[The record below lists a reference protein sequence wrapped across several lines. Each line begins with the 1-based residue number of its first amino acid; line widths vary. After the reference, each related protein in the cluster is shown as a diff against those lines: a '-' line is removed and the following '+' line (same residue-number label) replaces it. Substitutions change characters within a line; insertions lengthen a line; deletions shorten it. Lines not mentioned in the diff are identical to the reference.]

1 MGWFKKNLTDDVT
14 LIRILN
20 RKLDKF
26 ENFWPIPRGTSYNFY
41 VVKGSEGVAVI
52 DGVDFRFSDE
62 FFDALKSVIDPEQI
76 RYIVTQHTEPDH
88 SGTISDLMKIAPD
101 ATLLGTKQ
109 ALSIGESL
117 ADFPM
122 ERSREVRN
130 GEEISL
136 GNRTL
141 KFILAPMV
149 HWPDTMLTYL
159 EEESILFTC
168 DLFGSHGASNK
179 VFYEEDPSGF
189 ELIDYY
195 ASIMM
200 PFDRMVSK
208 AVAKVKEISPK
219 IIAPSHGALHR
230 NVDEV
235 ISLYEKWSSW
245 KPSKK
250 ALVVVGSQYENT
262 AKMAEAAAD
271 GLREAGLEPI
281 VVDSSNTYYDD
292 LLAHTLEASAIL
304 VATSTHNGKPFF
316 GITIYMDL
324 LKEYR
329 PKNKVA
335 AVLGSYSW
343 GGGGTKAVMREF
355 ENLKIPVID
364 ELLFKGKPKPEDLS
378 MARELGKKLGAEALK
393 LIGSDTPS

>member
-1 MGWFKKNLTDDVT
+1 MSWFRRDLTSDLV
-14 LIRILN
+14 LVRILN
-20 RKLDKF
+20 TKLDKF
-26 ENFWPIPRGTSYNFY
+26 ENFWPIPKGTSYNFY
-41 VVKGSEGVAVI
+41 VIKGRNGVVLI
-52 DGVDFRFSDE
+52 DGADYRFSNE
-62 FFDALKSVIDPEQI
+62 FFNALKSIVKPEEI

-88 SGTISDLMKIAPD
+88 SGTIAELMKIAPD
-101 ATLLGTKQ
+101 AIILGTKQ
-109 ALSIGESL
+109 ALSIGEAL

-122 ERSREVRN
+122 DRTREVKD
-130 GEEISL
+130 GSELSL

-168 DLFGSHGASNK
+168 DLFGSHGANSE
-179 VFYEEDPSGF
+179 VFYDEDPDAF

-200 PFDRMVSK
+200 PFDKMVSK

-219 IIAPSHGALHR
+219 IIAPSHGALYR
-230 NVDEV
+230 NIDQIVS
-235 ISLYEKWSSW
+235 IYEKWATW

-250 ALVVVGSQYENT
+250 ALVVIGSQYENT
-262 AKMAEAAAD
+262 AKMAKAAAD
-271 GLREAGLEPI
+271 GLKEAGLEPI
-281 VVDSSNTYYDD
+281 VVDSSDVYYDD
-292 LLAHTLEASAIL
+292 LLAYTLEASAIL
-304 VATSTHNGKPFF
+304 VATATHNGRPFL
-316 GITIYMDL
+316 GVTIYMDL

-343 GGGGTKAVMREF
+343 GGGGTRTVTKEF
-355 ENLKIPVID
+355 ENLRIPIIE
-364 ELLFKGKPKPEDLS
+364 ELPFKGKPREEDLV
-378 MARELGKKLGAEALK
+378 MARELGKKLGGEALR
-393 LIGSDTPS
+393 LIGQQQP

>member
-1 MGWFKKNLTDDVT
+1 MDWFKKDLTSDVV
-14 LIRILN
+14 LVRILN
-20 RKLDKF
+20 TKLDKF

-41 VVKGSEGVAVI
+41 VVKGSDGIALI
-52 DGVDFRFSDE
+52 DGADYRFSDE
-62 FFDALKSVIDPEQI
+62 FFDALKSIVKPEEI
-76 RYIVTQHTEPDH
+76 KYVVTQHTEPDH
-88 SGTISDLMKIAPD
+88 SGTIAELMKMAPD
-101 ATLLGTKQ
+101 AIILGTKQ
-109 ALSIGESL
+109 ALSIGEAL

-122 ERSREVRN
+122 ERTREVKD
-130 GEEISL
+130 GSEVSL

-141 KFILAPMV
+141 RFILAPMV

-159 EEESILFTC
+159 KEESILFTC
-168 DLFGSHGASNK
+168 DLFGSHGASSK
-179 VFYEEDPSGF
+179 VFYDEDPDAF

-200 PFDRMVSK
+200 PFDKMVSR
-208 AVAKVKEISPK
+208 AVTKVREVSPK

-230 NVDEV
+230 DIDHVV
-235 ISLYEKWSSW
+235 SLYEKWASW

-262 AKMAEAAAD
+262 AKMAEAAAE
-271 GLREAGLEPI
+271 GLKEAGLEPI
-281 VVDSSNTYYDD
+281 VVDSSNVYYDD
-292 LLAHTLEASAIL
+292 LLAYTLEASAIL
-304 VATSTHNGKPFF
+304 VATATHNGKPFF

-343 GGGGTKAVMREF
+343 GGGGTRTVVKEL
-355 ENLKIPVID
+355 EDLKIPVIE
-364 ELLFKGKPKPEDLS
+364 ELSFKGKPKGEDLA
-378 MARELGKKLGAEALK
+378 MARELGKKLGSEALK
-393 LIGSDTPS
+393 LMNQQ